1 MECVISTKFKIQ
13 NLKIWLDFIIWND
26 YKKNIG
32 NKK

>member
-13 NLKIWLDFIIWND
+13 NLKIWLDFIWND